1 MPLNLSLMKSLV
13 KKYGYKKGKDVY
25 FAMENEGKPSFKKG
39 MKTASA
45 EGHTGY
51 LKGKHGKK
59 TKRRA

>member
-1 MPLNLSLMKSLV
+1 MPINLSLMKSLV

-25 FAMENEGKPSFKKG
+25 FGLEQENKSSFRKG

-59 TKRRA
+59 AKRRA